1 MVWIIIIAV
10 IVLLVLWFI
19 STSNRLAK
27 LKMKATTAFADV
39 DTYLTQRY
47 DVIKSMEGTIKGA
60 TKNEKNIFKEVIE
73 ARSAGLNAKTIDE
86 KIDADNKTT
95 QALMNF
101 VSLTESYPELSSIK
115 EFNTLLGPT
124 GLYKATSSQLRGKL
138 SGYVFCGDKAS
149 PYDNVCYAS
158 KDSRRAEYDLNV
170 LFETPIVNR
179 VKDFIK
185 ELNEKWKIT

>member
-1 MVWIIIIAV
+1 MEHNFT
-10 IVLLVLWFI
+10 IVHLKSPTITRQNSLRIFFDTL
-19 STSNRLAK
+19 TKEGYHTLA
-27 LKMKATTAFADV
+27 LKMEKLCDV
-39 DTYLTQRY
+39 SL
-47 DVIKSMEGTIKGA
+47 
-60 TKNEKNIFKEVIE
+60 
-73 ARSAGLNAKTIDE
+73 
-86 KIDADNKTT
+86 
-95 QALMNF
+95 QALYGEPLPLLKASHQPF
-101 VSLTESYPELSSIK
+101 GLSLCLYKPKTDTVK
-115 EFNTLLGPT
+115 EFNALLGPT

>member
-115 EFNTLLGPT
+115 EFNTLLEDIKRLNSELVG
-124 GLYKATSSQLRGKL
+124 
-138 SGYVFCGDKAS
+138 
-149 PYDNVCYAS
+149 
-158 KDSRRAEYDLNV
+158 SRRYYNAVVGKYNAAIIMIPTNIVANIMGYQSMAFYEATDEQRQNV
-170 LFETPIVNR
+170 VPNFDE
-179 VKDFIK
+179 
-185 ELNEKWKIT
+185 